1 MRRSVL
7 VEGYGIPLGPGTGR
21 DPAPRTNLAGT
32 HPGPAGRSRPAP
44 GEITFI
50 STQATTRKD
59 PPDPHQPRTAR
70 ADRAQGRED
79 ADPGQPTLA
88 SRAHERLAQRVQ
100 PVPTL
105 LRTPRE
111 GDRRVLRPADAIIA
125 VRSLIRRAWITHR
138 WDTRPT
144 RQP

>member
-21 DPAPRTNLAGT
+21 DPAPRPNLAGT

-44 GEITFI
+44 DEIAVHLDAGYD
-50 STQATTRKD
+50 SED
-59 PPDPHQPRTAR
+59 PPDPHQPRAAR

-79 ADPGQPTLA
+79 ADPGQPPWHL
-88 SRAHERLAQRVQ
+88 ERTNAWHNAFNRFQRCYE
-100 PVPTL
+100 
-105 LRTPRE
+105 RRE
-111 GDRRVLRPADAIIA
+111 KVIDAFFDLADAIIT
-125 VRSLIRRAWITHR
+125 VRGLIRRAWITHR